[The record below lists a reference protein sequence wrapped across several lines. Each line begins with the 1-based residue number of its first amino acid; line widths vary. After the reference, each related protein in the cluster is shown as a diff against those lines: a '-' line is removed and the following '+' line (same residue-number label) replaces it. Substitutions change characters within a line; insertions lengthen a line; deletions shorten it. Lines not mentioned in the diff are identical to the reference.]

1 MPQTKVTVPTRVAAL
16 RALGFTVLWILLTE
30 SNPEDLAAG
39 AVAVFAATW
48 TSLRLLPPGTSQ
60 VRPLALGQ
68 FALRF
73 LRQSLIAGV
82 DVARRALD
90 LRLPLA
96 PGFVHYSVG
105 LPPGPARNMLTSLMS
120 LLPGSLPIGAGASG
134 GLLIHCL
141 DVEQPIAAQLA
152 AEEAHFARVIV
163 TASTH
168 G

>member
-1 MPQTKVTVPTRVAAL
+1 VNLGLSRSAVA
-16 RALGFTVLWILLTE
+16 RAAGFFVSWTILSAGNPADLG
-30 SNPEDLAAG
+30 AG
-39 AVAVFAATW
+39 AVAIFAATW

-60 VRPLALGQ
+60 LRPLALGQ

-90 LRLPLA
+90 PRLPLT
-96 PGFVHYSVG
+96 PGFVHYPVG
-105 LPPGPARNMLTSLMS
+105 LPPGSARNLLTTLMS
-120 LLPGSLPIGAGASG
+120 LLPGSVPTGEDARG

-152 AEEAHFARVIV
+152 AEEAHFARIIG
-163 TASTH
+163 TASSD

>member
-1 MPQTKVTVPTRVAAL
+1 VNRGLSRAAAL
-16 RALGFTVLWILLTE
+16 RALGFAILWILLTE
-30 SNPEDLAAG
+30 GNPEDLGAG

-48 TSLRLLPPGTSQ
+48 TSLRLLPPGTSR

-82 DVARRALD
+82 DVARRAFD
-90 LRLPLA
+90 PRLPLA
-96 PGFVHYSVG
+96 PGFVHYPVG
-105 LPPGPARNMLTSLMS
+105 LPPGPVRNTFTSLMS
-120 LLPGSLPIGAGASG
+120 LLPGSLPIGADASG

-152 AEEAHFARVIV
+152 AEEVHFARVIGA
-163 TASTH
+163 ASSDV
-168 G
+168 